1 MAMYR
6 YECIDCGEITE
17 VHRNPEHR
25 HMSPPCRCGGTTG
38 LCIGTSAEA
47 SRSVRSGVAIR
58 RARPRDTSAINF
70 VVESAIDSWPISE
83 RVKRLA
89 RPLYQY
95 DNVDLHHYD
104 LLVADQS
111 DHAIVGVAS
120 WSAGKPSP
128 DSTACLQGLFVDA
141 AWHRRGVGVALLEA
155 VVGQAGVRGSGR
167 LALRATRS
175 AENFFLYHGF
185 RPDADEP
192 ALLYPRYMEKAL

>member
-1 MAMYR
+1 MAMYS

-25 HMSPPCRCGGTTG
+25 RMSPRCRCGGTTA
-38 LCIGTSAEA
+38 LRMAANQEV
-47 SRSVRSGVAIR
+47 SRSARSGVAIR
-58 RARPRDTSAINF
+58 RARLNDTSAINA
-70 VVESAIDSWPISE
+70 VVDSAIDSWPISE
-83 RVKRLA
+83 RVKRLV

-95 DNVDLHHYD
+95 DNVDLQNYD
-104 LLVADQS
+104 LIVADQS
-111 DHAIVGVAS
+111 DHAIVGVAA

-128 DSTACLQGLFVDA
+128 DGTACLQGLFVDA